1 MKFTVQTMFLILSYK
16 SFIIIMSWKTILNQ
30 WLCVV
35 KPSNKHYVRNGLQYV
50 DIHDIKVRRTKTI
63 ESLIEDKLQPKNL
76 NTEST
81 KYGINNEPVK
91 ITATQMSDGVT
102 FASIRKS
109 TSDRT
114 LTLRWQGRMKI
125 SVGRHWKKYVR
136 MWNDAV
142 KRRGEFS

>member
-1 MKFTVQTMFLILSYK
+1 MYICSDQNEVYCTNYVLDSKLQEFY
-16 SFIIIMSWKTILNQ
+16 NHN
-30 WLCVV
+30 VV
-35 KPSNKHYVRNGLQYV
+35 KNNSQSVTLCCETIKQALCKKWFAVRRLYFTASK

-114 LTLRWQGRMKI
+114 LTLR
-125 SVGRHWKKYVR
+125 
-136 MWNDAV
+136 
-142 KRRGEFS
+142 